1 MMEVPRDR
9 LSRVRYALAN
19 PVFFGEYYVRPY
31 DANWIAPLPEFSHDM
46 LRYAMTTRRGVV
58 ILPPEFLK
66 TTLLSQVLP
75 LWLTFRWNAEGKLLR
90 GMLLSEE
97 EGMATNNLSVVAWHI
112 ENNPL
117 LARDFI
123 DAAGRPLVY
132 PSPDENIWRDDA
144 IVVARVGTSKDP
156 TWQAKGLDSKGI
168 QGRRIDWLIGDD
180 VITPR
185 NADSPAM
192 RKRALH
198 LWDMQITTRLV
209 KEGKALICGNFNDT
223 RDLLMTLAARES
235 YTVFKRPAIHAPGQ
249 PDVADPDGIPTWP
262 ENWDGDRLRQEQKDK
277 PNRFRR
283 IFLLDARAEMG
294 ERLQIEWMQV
304 IQPEQTPL
312 RYARYYIGID
322 PAPGGFG
329 DDLDFFNVSV
339 LALSDEHADLV
350 ESIDIRDPIPRQM
363 ELVGALHDRYQRMG
377 RGVIA
382 IGGAR
387 IALDR
392 YFRGALETKRP
403 DLRAKLVEIGIPGG
417 KEERLEALGAYA
429 QSKWLR
435 VWESCWYG
443 LTASSHDQW
452 QEQSLFEQWRD
463 FPHGKHDD
471 KLDGLDVAIR
481 TAREFASATEI
492 EWDIEML
499 EAS

>member
-1 MMEVPRDR
+1 MNPTERQDR
-9 LSRVRYALAN
+9 IKLALAN
-19 PVFFGEYYVRPY
+19 PVFFGEYYIRPF
-31 DANWIAPLPEFSHDM
+31 DPNWTAPLPRFAHEMMRFG
-46 LRYAMTTRRGVV
+46 LATRRGVV

-75 LWLTFRWNAEGKLLR
+75 IWLTYRWTYEGKLLR

-117 LARDFI
+117 LQRDFC
-123 DAAGRPLVY
+123 DGNGRPVVY
-132 PSPDENIWRDDA
+132 PSPDEDTWRDDA
-144 IVVARVGTSKDP
+144 IITARVGASKDP

-185 NADSPAM
+185 NAESPAM

-209 KEGKALICGNFNDT
+209 AQGKALICGNFNDT

-235 YTVFKRPAIHAPGQ
+235 YEVFKRPALHDPHH
-249 PDVADPDGIPTWP
+249 PEKADPDGVATWP
-262 ENWDGDRLRQEQKDK
+262 QNWSKERLEQERKDK
-277 PNRFRR
+277 PQRFRR

-294 ERLQIEWMQV
+294 ERLQVDWMTVIE
-304 IQPEQTPL
+304 PEVTPL
-312 RYARYYIGID
+312 RYARYFIGVD
-322 PAPGGFG
+322 PAPGGYG
-329 DDLDFFNVSV
+329 DDLDFFNATV
-339 LALSDEHADLV
+339 LAVHETHADIV
-350 ESIDIRDPIPRQM
+350 ECIDIRGTLPQQIS
-363 ELVGALHDRYQRMG
+363 LVGALHDRYQRLG

-382 IGGAR
+382 VGGAR
-387 IALDR
+387 VALDR
-392 YFRGALETKRP
+392 YFRGALENARK
-403 DLRAKLVEIGIPGG
+403 DLGPKIVDVSIPGQ
-417 KEERLEALGAYA
+417 KEERLEALGVFA
-429 QSKWLR
+429 QTKWLR
-435 VWESCWYG
+435 VWRPVWFEMTS
-443 LTASSHDQW
+443 ASHDQW

-481 TAREFASATEI
+481 VAREFAHVGEV
-492 EWDIEML
+492 EWDLEML
-499 EAS
+499 EAT

>member
-1 MMEVPRDR
+1 MKAPTDR
-9 LSRVRYALAN
+9 ESRVRLALAN

-31 DANWIAPLPEFSHDM
+31 DTNWVAPLPTFSHDM
-46 LRYAMTTRRGVV
+46 LRFALAVRRGVV

-75 LWLTFRWNAEGKLLR
+75 LWLTIRWTYEGKLLR

-117 LARDFI
+117 IARDFV
-123 DAAGRPLVY
+123 DQTGSPLIY
-132 PSPDENIWRDDA
+132 PSPDEGVWRDDA
-144 IVVARVGTSKDP
+144 LITARIGTSKDP

-209 KEGKALICGNFNDT
+209 KDGRAMICGNFNDT
-223 RDLLMTLAARES
+223 RDLLMSLAARES
-235 YTVFKRPAIHAPGQ
+235 YEVFKRPALHTPGK
-249 PDVADPDGIPTWP
+249 PDEANEDGVATWP
-262 ENWDGDRLRQEQKDK
+262 ENWSKERLEQERKDK

-294 ERLQIEWMQV
+294 ERLQVGWVTI

-312 RYARYYIGID
+312 RYARYYLGID
-322 PAPGGFG
+322 PAPGGYG

-339 LALSDEHADLV
+339 IALSDEHADLV
-350 ESIDIRDPIPRQM
+350 ESIDIREPIPQQI
-363 ELVGALHDRYQRMG
+363 ELVGAVHDRYQRMG
-377 RGVIA
+377 HGVIA

-387 IALDR
+387 VALDR

-403 DLRAKLVEIGIPGG
+403 DLKAKLTEIGIPGG
-417 KEERLEALGAYA
+417 KEERLEALGAFA
-429 QSKWLR
+429 QSKWMR
-435 VWESCWYG
+435 VWEPVWYG
-443 LTASSHDQW
+443 LTASSMDQW

-463 FPHGKHDD
+463 FPHAKHDD

-481 TAREFASATEI
+481 TAREFGTVAEV
-492 EWDIEML
+492 EWELEML
-499 EAS
+499 GAS